1 MIMVIFMKLKTL
13 APYILALCA
22 TSQAVLA
29 EAAQVFSLES
39 PDKETKVN
47 IYIGQ
52 TIQYDVYQD
61 GIQVIEPSAISMTLG
76 TGEVWGIAPELL
88 HEERETISQSV
99 DSPFYAKSSIE
110 ENYQSIQLEFKG
122 DWGIEFRA
130 YNDGVAYRFFS
141 AKTGEYVIAE
151 EQVEFNFVDDA
162 IATVPYVNTPVYDS
176 VGKSLH
182 ENFEKQ
188 LHSSFENI
196 YAVAPLS
203 ALDKSK
209 LMFLPLVVDGPQG
222 RKLSIT
228 ESDLR
233 DYPGLYLHAPM
244 KARQLQGYHAGYP
257 ATVEE
262 HTGHNNLQ
270 TIVKTRENYIAKV
283 NAARSFPWR
292 VLTIGRSDIDLANSD
307 LSYLLAAP
315 SKIQDTSWIKPGK
328 VAWEWWNDWNLEG
341 VDFETG
347 VNTETYKYYID
358 FASRNKIEY
367 VILDEG
373 WAVNKQY
380 DLMQIVPEIDLEELI
395 AYAKSKNVGII
406 LWAGYYAF
414 NRDME
419 RVCAHY
425 AKMGVKGFK
434 VDFLDRDDQEMVAF
448 HTRAAE
454 TAARHHLL
462 LDMHGTYKPAGLQRT
477 YPHILNFEGVYG
489 LENMKWAKPD
499 VDHVTYDVS
508 VPFIRMT
515 SGPMDYTQG
524 AMINSSKGGYTP
536 NYHKPMSQGT
546 RAHQVAQYIIY
557 LAPLNMMCDTPTNY
571 EKNQSTTD
579 FIASIPTTWDETR
592 VLEGK
597 IGEYIVTLR
606 RKGKDWYLGGLNN
619 WEARDICIDL
629 STLTGLQSGQLSI
642 FKDGVNA
649 ARNAEDF
656 TIEHMPLSE
665 APTDI
670 HMAPGGGFVIKLT
683 PS

>member
-1 MIMVIFMKLKTL
+1 MKIKPLL
-13 APYILALCA
+13 PYFLGLCA
-22 TSQAVLA
+22 TSQAALA
-29 EAAQVFSLES
+29 DANQAFKLES
-39 PDKETKVN
+39 PDQETKVN
-47 IYIGQ
+47 IYVGQ
-52 TIQYDVYQD
+52 TLQFDVYQD
-61 GIQVIEPSAISMTLG
+61 GVQVIEPSPISITLG
-76 TGEVWGIAPELL
+76 SGEVWGISPQLVDEK
-88 HEERETISQSV
+88 REKVSQRI
-99 DSPFYAKSSIE
+99 DSPFYAKSSVE
-110 ENYQSIQLEFKG
+110 ENYQSLQLTFEG

-130 YNDGVAYRFFS
+130 YNDGIAYRFIS
-141 AKTGEYVIAE
+141 HKSGEYVIQE
-151 EQVEFNFVDDA
+151 EQVEFNFISDA
-162 IATVPYVNTPVYDS
+162 TATVPYVNTPVYDS

-188 LHSSFENI
+188 LHSSFENT
-196 YAVAPLS
+196 YTVAPLS
-203 ALDKSK
+203 ELDKNK
-209 LMFLPLVVDGPQG
+209 LMFLPLVVDAPQG
-222 RKLSIT
+222 KRISIT
-228 ESDLR
+228 ESDLQ
-233 DYPGLYLHAPM
+233 DYPGLFMHAPM
-244 KARQLQGYHAGYP
+244 KAQQLKGYQAGYP
-257 ATVEE
+257 ASVEE

-270 TIVKTRENYIAKV
+270 TIVKTREDYIAKV
-283 NAARSFPWR
+283 NGPRSFPWR
-292 VLTIGRSDIDLANSD
+292 VLTVARHDIDLANSD

-315 SKIQDTSWIKPGK
+315 SKIKDTSWIKPGK

-358 FASRNKIEY
+358 FASKNKIEY

-373 WAVNKQY
+373 WAVNKEY
-380 DLMQIVPEIDLEELI
+380 DLMKVVPEIDLEELI
-395 AYAKSKNVGII
+395 AYGKSKNVDII

-414 NRDME
+414 DRDME

-448 HTRAAE
+448 HARAAE
-454 TAARHHLL
+454 TAARHKLL
-462 LDMHGTYKPAGLQRT
+462 LDMHGTYKPSGLQRT

-489 LENMKWAKPD
+489 LENMKWATPE

-508 VPFIRMT
+508 IPFIRMT

-524 AMINSSKGGYTP
+524 AMINSCKGAYTP

-579 FIASIPTTWDETR
+579 FIAPIPTTWDETR
-592 VLEGK
+592 VLDGK

-606 RKGKDWYLGGLNN
+606 RKGKDWYIGGLNN
-619 WEARDICIDL
+619 WDARDISLDIPA
-629 STLTGLQSGQLSI
+629 LTGLSTGQIEI
-642 FKDGVNA
+642 FKDGTNA

-656 TIEHMPLSE
+656 TIERMPLSD
-665 APTDI
+665 APSVI
-670 HMAPGGGFVIKLT
+670 HMAPGGGFAIKIT
-683 PS
+683 P